1 MPNSVTSTAIAA
13 IRLLGVVFI
22 MRYFLIFALYK
33 NDDNEYYT
41 LSGVLELEKFPN
53 KKECEGFAYYLGV
66 GRFEDIT
73 GVTELS
79 DDDYKSWV
87 S

>member
-1 MPNSVTSTAIAA
+1 M
-13 IRLLGVVFI
+13 LGEVFI

-41 LSGVLELEKFPN
+41 LSGVLEGTKFPN
-53 KKECEGFAYYLGV
+53 KKDCEEFARNLGFGKC
-66 GRFEDIT
+66 EDIT
-73 GVTELS
+73 SITEFS
-79 DDDYKSWV
+79 EVDYKSWV